1 MFSNKIRWLK
11 TMQAIC
17 VSVWPASTD
26 GMCLLQKV
34 TTYNTVTQLASL
46 TDHLPVAIT
55 FTIDLTT
62 ET

>member
-1 MFSNKIRWLK
+1 
-11 TMQAIC
+11 MQAIC

-34 TTYNTVTQLASL
+34 TSYSTVTQLASL

-55 FTIDLTT
+55 FTIDLAA